1 MELKLVQL
9 LSVKSQQATVQK
21 RKPPVQRLI
30 LNINMLKLSIKKEK
44 GKKIKGEKKRKREL
58 CKVDN

>member
-1 MELKLVQL
+1 LMNWKQIYWFKIISANKIGQTMELRLVQL

-30 LNINMLKLSIKKEK
+30 LNINMLKLSI
-44 GKKIKGEKKRKREL
+44 
-58 CKVDN
+58 